1 MKEKIKAELTR
12 RIDLLEHGTGDPEVM
27 KRVEGVIK
35 GYKYVLEFL
44 DTIDEEGNT
53 TNQNNIMTREELLE
67 LIQNDEEIQR
77 AIKSAVDIENDRADA
92 REAAAW
98 V

>member
-1 MKEKIKAELTR
+1 MKEKIKAELNR

-35 GYKYVLEFL
+35 GYKYVLEYL
-44 DTIDEEGNT
+44 DTLEDDENSINT
-53 TNQNNIMTREELLE
+53 NKTMTREELLE
-67 LIQNDEEIQR
+67 LIQNDEEIQH

>member
-35 GYKYVLEFL
+35 GYKYVLEYL
-44 DTIDEEGNT
+44 DTLEDDENSINT
-53 TNQNNIMTREELLE
+53 NKTMTREELLE
-67 LIQNDEEIQR
+67 LI
-77 AIKSAVDIENDRADA
+77 
-92 REAAAW
+92 
-98 V
+98 

>member
-35 GYKYVLEFL
+35 GYKYVLEYL
-44 DTIDEEGNT
+44 DTLEDDENSINT
-53 TNQNNIMTREELLE
+53 NKTMTREELLE
-67 LIQNDEEIQR
+67 LIQNDEEIQH

>member
-1 MKEKIKAELTR
+1 MKEKIKAELNR
-12 RIDLLEHGTGDPEVM
+12 RINLLEHGTGDPEVM

-35 GYKYVLEFL
+35 GYKYVLEYL
-44 DTIDEEGNT
+44 DTLEDDENSINT
-53 TNQNNIMTREELLE
+53 NKTMTREELLE

-77 AIKSAVDIENDRADA
+77 AIKSAVDTENYRADA
-92 REAAAW
+92 AEAAAW

>member
-12 RIDLLEHGTGDPEVM
+12 RIGILEHGTGDPEVM

-53 TNQNNIMTREELLE
+53 INQNNNMTREELLE
-67 LIQNDEEIQR
+67 LIKNDEEIQR
-77 AIKSAVDIENDRADA
+77 AIKDAVDNENYRADA